1 MEPVDYKRLYQLQD
15 DILDLIFLEDTEFY
29 LTGGTCLNR
38 FYFEKRYSDDLD
50 LFTNFSDTFSYS
62 VREII
67 DRISCAGF
75 ATEKHIDSKD
85 FVRIHVKSNEVLLQI
100 DFINDRVKRFGKFN
114 YTKGYKLDNPLNI
127 LSNKITAIIGR
138 DNPKDIFDLYLITRN
153 TSFHWSAI
161 LAQAKEKLHF
171 QKEDLLYRLQTFPSP
186 LLKKLNTTDDQFL
199 RTFEKDY
206 KNIINDIMLSDWI
219 YGLPL

>member
-1 MEPVDYKRLYQLQD
+1 MELVDYKKLYQLQD
-15 DILDLIFLEDTEFY
+15 EILDLIFQEDTEFY

-50 LFTNFSDTFSYS
+50 LFTNFSNTFSYS
-62 VREII
+62 AREII
-67 DRISCAGF
+67 ERISRADY
-75 ATEKHIDSKD
+75 ATEKHVDSKD
-85 FVRIHVKSNEVLLQI
+85 FVRIHVKNAEILLQI
-100 DFINDRVKRFGKFN
+100 DFINDRVKRFGKYN
-114 YTKGYKLDNPLNI
+114 YVKGYKLDNPLNI

-171 QKEDLLYRLQTFPSP
+171 QKEDLLYRLQTFPSH

-206 KNIINDIMLSDWI
+206 KKIINDIMLSD
-219 YGLPL
+219 